1 MRVQR
6 QQRAAEDGY
15 SSPLLPGVRASADAA
30 RLADELAFANGRLLA
45 LAGGSAEAQLPA
57 VYAEA
62 QALAVGDRLEQA
74 TWICFLS
81 AYLCPLEG
89 AEPFAGIESALLLDC
104 DALEDLSE
112 IPLGPRTSH
121 EPARGAETLK
131 AYRAW
136 YGQAGSQAAAF
147 TGDESWTAERRF
159 ERVFERLALPG
170 LTRAARYELLLL
182 LGSLGLYELCAGS
195 LQLSGA
201 RGTASEDL
209 ATLAAKRVFAIGD
222 PLLLERRAAALA
234 QAASTPIG
242 ALEPA
247 LADWGSGTRATR
259 GFSPEVAD
267 EETRRRVQDALGL

>member
-1 MRVQR
+1 VQR

-15 SSPLLPGVRASADAA
+15 SSPLLPGVRASADAG
-30 RLADELAFANGRLLA
+30 RLAEELAFANGRLLV
-45 LAGGSAEAQLPA
+45 LAGEAAEAQLPA
-57 VYAEA
+57 LYVEA
-62 QALAVGDRLEQA
+62 QALAVSERLEQA

-81 AYLCPLEG
+81 AYLGPLEG
-89 AEPFAGIESALLLDC
+89 AEPFAGIESALLLDR

-121 EPARGAETLK
+121 EPARGAETLN

-147 TGDESWTAERRF
+147 TGDQSWSPERRF

-170 LTRAARYELLLL
+170 FTRAARYELLLL
-182 LGSLGLYELCAGS
+182 LGSLGLYELRAGS
-195 LQLSGA
+195 LHLSSA
-201 RGTASEDL
+201 RGVASEDP

-234 QAASTPIG
+234 EACATPIG

-267 EETRRRVQDALGL
+267 EQTRRRVQEALGL